1 MGGGTAKKD
10 VDTTSQATPTGSWV
24 DGTIRDLG
32 LEQVRDV
39 SSIVDF
45 LELVLNNVYSGIIV
59 CDRDCRIVF
68 MNQVYA
74 ELLETDRKKA
84 VGKRIEEYFPRSR
97 LSLVIASGEPELGR
111 RCSLKT
117 ESVLLV
123 NRIPLKSQ
131 GRVIGIILQTIFR
144 DYKDFTDLAARLNLL
159 EDQVKCQR
167 RALDSVLS
175 PRYSFDSII
184 GESKAIEEAKRLSK
198 KYARTDSPVLIL
210 GPTGTGKELFAHAVH
225 TAGERSAGPFVCL
238 NCAGIP
244 RELLESDL
252 FGYEPGAFTGA
263 RKGGKPGRIELA
275 HQGTLYLDEIGE
287 LPVNA
292 QAKLLRV
299 LEHKLLDKVGG
310 VKPFPV
316 DFRLVAA
323 TNRDLLEMISK
334 GEFRDDLYYRLNTMT
349 VTIPPLSRRA
359 EDIPTLIRHFLS
371 SAGKSHVQVTEEAL
385 GILKSYTW
393 PGNVRELKNVIDRA
407 LSLTERD
414 IIDVPHLPRELL
426 GLIHRVDRLS
436 ESPDSL
442 LADELAN
449 CEKNVLDRALSHTG
463 GNMSKA
469 AKLLGISRSTLYEK
483 CRRHGVEPRQ

>member
-1 MGGGTAKKD
+1 MGGGTAKENMD
-10 VDTTSQATPTGSWV
+10 ETSQTKPAESWI

-32 LEQVRDV
+32 SEQVKDV

-45 LELVLNNVYSGIIV
+45 LELVLDNVYSGIIV

-74 ELLETDRKKA
+74 ELLKTDRRKA

-97 LSLVIASGEPELGR
+97 LSHVIASGQPELGR

-144 DYKDFTDLAARLNLL
+144 DYKDFTDLARRLNLL
-159 EDQVKCQR
+159 EDQVKYQK
-167 RALDSVLS
+167 RALDTALS
-175 PRYSFDSII
+175 PLYSFESII
-184 GESKAIEEAKRLSK
+184 GESKAIEEAKRISK

-225 TAGERSAGPFVCL
+225 SAGQRSAGPFVCL

-244 RELLESDL
+244 RELLESEL

-263 RKGGKPGRIELA
+263 RKAGKPGQIELA
-275 HQGTLYLDEIGE
+275 HRGTLYLDEIGE
-287 LPVNA
+287 LPMNA

-299 LEHKLLDKVGG
+299 LEQKVLDKVGG
-310 VKPFPV
+310 VKPVPV

-323 TNRDLLEMISK
+323 TNRDLGEMISK

-349 VTIPPLSRRA
+349 VNIPPLSQRV
-359 EDIPTLIRHFLS
+359 EDIPILIRHFLS
-371 SAGKSHVQVTEEAL
+371 SAGRPDVQITEEAL
-385 GILKSYTW
+385 GILKDCSW

-407 LSLTERD
+407 LSLTEND
-414 IIDVPHLPRELL
+414 IIEVMHLPRELL
-426 GLIHRVDRLS
+426 GLTYRIDQLS
-436 ESPDSL
+436 GEPDSL
-442 LADELAN
+442 LADELAH
-449 CEKNVLDRALSHTG
+449 CEKTVLTRALAHTG
-463 GNMSKA
+463 GNMSKT
-469 AKLLGISRSTLYEK
+469 AKMLGISRSTLYEK
-483 CRRHGVEPRQ
+483 CRRHGVKTSQ